1 MFSLLT
7 LSLSLGVCRP
17 QDGEVLGEA
26 GRDPGHTA
34 GAEDLVLE
42 AADDGPGETG
52 DQVGGEVS
60 AVSAAPTLP
69 TLPTVSS

>member
-1 MFSLLT
+1 MSLY
-7 LSLSLGVCRP
+7 LSVGVCRP
-17 QDGEVLGEA
+17 QDGEVVGET

-52 DQVGGEVS
+52 DQVGGEIS
-60 AVSAAPTLP
+60 AVSAAPTLS
-69 TLPTVSS
+69 TVSP

>member
-1 MFSLLT
+1 MSI
-7 LSLSLGVCRP
+7 SLGVCRP
-17 QDGEVLGEA
+17 QDGEVVGEA
-26 GRDPGHTA
+26 GGDPGHAA

-60 AVSAAPTLP
+60 SVSALSTLP